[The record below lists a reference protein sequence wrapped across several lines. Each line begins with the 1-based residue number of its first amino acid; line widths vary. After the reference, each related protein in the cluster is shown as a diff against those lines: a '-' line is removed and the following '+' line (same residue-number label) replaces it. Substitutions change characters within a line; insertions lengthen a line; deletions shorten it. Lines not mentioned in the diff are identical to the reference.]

1 MNDKKTEE
9 KKKQVVELMRENNC
23 RITKQRLTILDV
35 MLEGNCDCCKEIY
48 YMASRRDNSIGMAT
62 IYRMVNTLEK
72 LGVINRG
79 NIYRINESAGC
90 KA

>member
-1 MNDKKTEE
+1 MNDKIE
-9 KKKQVVELMRENNC
+9 KKKNQVVELMRKNKC

-35 MLEGNCDCCKEIY
+35 MLEGNCGCCKEIY
-48 YMASRRDNSIGMAT
+48 YLASRRDNTIGMAT
-62 IYRMVNTLEK
+62 IYRMVNTLEE

-90 KA
+90 EA

>member
-1 MNDKKTEE
+1 MNDKIE
-9 KKKQVVELMRENNC
+9 KKKNQVVELMRKNNC

-48 YMASRRDNSIGMAT
+48 YLASRRDNTIGMAT
-62 IYRMVNTLEK
+62 IYRMVNTLEE

-79 NIYRINESAGC
+79 NIYRINESAVC
-90 KA
+90 EA